1 MDFFKKMTTSE
12 NKPKKVSVKNQKDSQ
27 NIHDQLNK
35 AIGVL
40 TNDKTSMS
48 IEKRTKKIIK
58 MVDDEKFKKDV
69 ISKLNDLILK
79 QFSEPSLKK
88 SQIESQRKILV
99 LSVISEHL
107 KKNKKVYTSKKI
119 MKSNQI

>member
-1 MDFFKKMTTSE
+1 MDFFKKLTTSE

-48 IEKRTKKIIK
+48 IEQRTKKIIK